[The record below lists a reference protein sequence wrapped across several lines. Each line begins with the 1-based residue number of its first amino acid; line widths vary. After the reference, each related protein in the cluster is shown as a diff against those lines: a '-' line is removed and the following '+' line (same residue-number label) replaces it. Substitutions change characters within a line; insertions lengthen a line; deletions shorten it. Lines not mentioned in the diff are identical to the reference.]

1 MTAMDIH
8 LTEAEL
14 ARRWR
19 VSRRSLQRWR
29 AEGSGP
35 AFLRLNGRILY
46 ALDDIIGF
54 EALARIPESLKPGGG
69 FK

>member
-1 MTAMDIH
+1 MDIH

-14 ARRWR
+14 SKRWR

-35 AFLRLNGRILY
+35 AFLRLNGRIVY
-46 ALDDIIGF
+46 AMDDIVSF
-54 EALARIPESLKPGGG
+54 EALARIPETLKPGGG
-69 FK
+69 SK